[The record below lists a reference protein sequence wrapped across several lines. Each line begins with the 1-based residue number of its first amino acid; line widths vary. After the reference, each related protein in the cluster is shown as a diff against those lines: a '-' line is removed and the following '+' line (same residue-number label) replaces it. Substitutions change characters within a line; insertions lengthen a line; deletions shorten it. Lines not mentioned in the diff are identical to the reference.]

1 MKQIPNH
8 IVFTTIFYPELLHAY
23 HENLSKF
30 GHLEDTCVW
39 VVGDRK
45 TPPEVAALCA
55 EVTEKGLRTTYLDC
69 AWQENW
75 GRRYPD
81 LFARLPWNN
90 ETRRNI
96 GYLHA
101 LEQGCERLISIDDDN
116 WPTGDDFVGAHVATG
131 SEWTGEVWQEPAN
144 FHNVCEHIQFEPS
157 RAVFPRGFPF
167 RLRGTSNRTEIVHPA
182 SGSPTPRVGVTAG
195 LWLNEPDIDATTWLN
210 GRVIGNSY
218 TGPDAFLLAQSTWS
232 PINTQNTS
240 VVRDLI
246 PAYLCIPMGWDVP
259 GGKIQRY
266 GDIWGGYFL
275 QSVLPGTPWHV
286 AFGRP
291 LVDHRRNAHDY
302 VDDLRHEFW
311 GTILTDWLLATLR
324 ESFVPGSSSIGN
336 RVRELGEFLQRDAS
350 TKMPAWCPPEMRAF
364 LVHTG
369 QNLDTWAAA
378 CEHATAGNPL

>member
-23 HENLSKF
+23 RENLSRF
-30 GHLEDTCVW
+30 GHLENTCVW

-45 TPPEVAALCA
+45 TPPEVAALCV
-55 EVTEKGLRTTYLDC
+55 EVTEKGLLTTYLDC

-75 GRRYPD
+75 GLRYPD

-116 WPTGDDFVGAHVATG
+116 WPTDDDFVGGHVVTG
-131 SEWTGEVWQEPAN
+131 SEWTGEVWQEPAS

-182 SGSPTPRVGVTAG
+182 SGTPTPRVGVTAG

-240 VVRDLI
+240 VARDLI

-275 QSVLPGTPWHV
+275 QSVLPGTHWHV

-324 ESFVPGSSSIGN
+324 ESFVPGSSSIGD

-369 QNLDTWAAA
+369 QNLDIWAAA
-378 CEHATAGNPL
+378 CEHAAGSE

>member
-1 MKQIPNH
+1 MNNIPNQ

-23 HENLSKF
+23 HENLARF

-45 TPPEVAALCA
+45 TPAEVAALCQ
-55 EVTEKGLRTTYLDC
+55 EVTAKGLRTTYLDC
-69 AWQENW
+69 AWQEEW
-75 GRRYPD
+75 AKRYPE
-81 LFARLPWNN
+81 LAARLPWNN

-101 LEQGCERLISIDDDN
+101 LESGCERLISIDDDN
-116 WPTGDDFVGAHVATG
+116 WPTEDDFIGGHSLTG
-131 SEWTGEVWQEPAN
+131 QSWKKKVIEEPTG
-144 FHNVCEHIQFEPS
+144 FHNVCEHIDFTPS
-157 RAVFPRGFPF
+157 RAVFPRGYPF
-167 RLRGTSNRTEIVHPA
+167 KLRGTANQPDHAEAPFPVT
-182 SGSPTPRVGVTAG
+182 VGVTAG

-210 GRVIGNSY
+210 GRVNGVGY
-218 TGPDAFLLAQSTWS
+218 HGPDAFVLGQKTWS

-240 VVRDLI
+240 VARELI

-266 GDIWGGYFL
+266 GDIWGGYFT
-275 QSVLPGTPWHV
+275 QAVMTGTPYHV

-291 LVDHRRNAHDY
+291 LVDHRRNPHDY

-324 ESFVPGSSSIGN
+324 ENFQPSSSSITD
-336 RVRELGEFLQRDAS
+336 RVTELGEFLQADAVP
-350 TKMPAWCPPEMRAF
+350 KMPAWCPPEMRAF
-364 LVHTG
+364 VKHTG
-369 QNLDTWAAA
+369 ENLAIWAGA
-378 CEHATAGNPL
+378 CRTASES

>member
-1 MKQIPNH
+1 
-8 IVFTTIFYPELLHAY
+8 
-23 HENLSKF
+23 
-30 GHLEDTCVW
+30 
-39 VVGDRK
+39 
-45 TPPEVAALCA
+45 
-55 EVTEKGLRTTYLDC
+55 
-69 AWQENW
+69 
-75 GRRYPD
+75 
-81 LFARLPWNN
+81 
-90 ETRRNI
+90 
-96 GYLHA
+96 
-101 LEQGCERLISIDDDN
+101 
-116 WPTGDDFVGAHVATG
+116 
-131 SEWTGEVWQEPAN
+131 
-144 FHNVCEHIQFEPS
+144 
-157 RAVFPRGFPF
+157 
-167 RLRGTSNRTEIVHPA
+167 
-182 SGSPTPRVGVTAG
+182 
-195 LWLNEPDIDATTWLN
+195 LNEPDIDATTWLN